1 MLSPH
6 RSLRPL
12 LLALTVAWMAAC
24 TGTEAEVVQLP
35 TPINFTATAAAASVA
50 TAVPPAPTATAAS
63 VATAVPPAPTATAAS
78 VATAV
83 PPAPTAAA
91 ASVATA
97 VPPAPTATAASVAT
111 AIPPAPTATAAS
123 VATAIPPTATAA
135 SVATAVPPAPTA
147 TAAPPSAPTL
157 QYQPQHVP
165 QGGVLTVT
173 VSAGQPIRGVTG
185 SLGGRALVFAL
196 AAGAKD
202 AWSVAGFRSDAALS
216 PQALAVAVETEDGV
230 RTQLSGIVQV
240 VDGGFPVEHITIP
253 PDQSVF
259 LDPDV
264 LNREWNKLLSIA
276 RQVTGAP
283 LWEGSFSLPAQGP
296 MTSPYGIRR
305 SYNNGPPSPHEGH
318 DIGAEAGAP
327 VMASNHGV
335 VEVAAT
341 WEVRGNVVIINHGM
355 GLYSGYY
362 HLSEIAVAPGQ
373 PVTKGLLIG
382 KVGET
387 GLVTGP
393 HLHWEVIL
401 RGSHVAPLQWTDQPF
416 PR

>member
-35 TPINFTATAAAASVA
+35 IPINFTATAAAASVA

-83 PPAPTAAA
+83 PPAPTATAASVATAVPPAPTATA

-111 AIPPAPTATAAS
+111 AI
-123 VATAIPPTATAA
+123 
-135 SVATAVPPAPTA
+135 PPAPTA

-216 PQALAVAVETEDGV
+216 PQGLAVAVETEDGV

-259 LDPDV
+259 LDPGV
-264 LNREWNKLLSIA
+264 LNREWDKLLSIA

-283 LWEGSFSLPAQGP
+283 LWEGSFSLPTQGP

-327 VMASNHGV
+327 VMASNNGV
-335 VEVAAT
+335 VAVAAT

-373 PVTKGLLIG
+373 PVTKGQFIG

>member
-1 MLSPH
+1 M
-6 RSLRPL
+6 
-12 LLALTVAWMAAC
+12 
-24 TGTEAEVVQLP
+24 
-35 TPINFTATAAAASVA
+35 
-50 TAVPPAPTATAAS
+50 
-63 VATAVPPAPTATAAS
+63 
-78 VATAV
+78 
-83 PPAPTAAA
+83 
-91 ASVATA
+91 
-97 VPPAPTATAASVAT
+97 
-111 AIPPAPTATAAS
+111 
-123 VATAIPPTATAA
+123 
-135 SVATAVPPAPTA
+135 
-147 TAAPPSAPTL
+147 
-157 QYQPQHVP
+157 
-165 QGGVLTVT
+165 
-173 VSAGQPIRGVTG
+173 
-185 SLGGRALVFAL
+185 
-196 AAGAKD
+196 
-202 AWSVAGFRSDAALS
+202 AGFRSDAALS

-259 LDPDV
+259 LDPGV
-264 LNREWNKLLSIA
+264 LNREWDKLLSIA

-283 LWEGSFSLPAQGP
+283 LWEGSFSLPTQGP

-318 DIGAEAGAP
+318 DIGAEASAP
-327 VMASNHGV
+327 VMASNNGV

-373 PVTKGLLIG
+373 PVTKGQFIG